1 MEQGIYNI
9 YLDTADSKTGET
21 IKYAIDTTLGQYG
34 YLAGT
39 LSFLDK

>member
-21 IKYAIDTTLGQYG
+21 IKYAIDTPPGQYG

-39 LSFLDK
+39 LLFPGK